1 MLERSGALTQT
12 ERTRAERTRQSQN
25 EESTMSVAA
34 AEPKGNTAGTISYT
48 DLYRR
53 WEENNWSAMGLDYS
67 KDRAGWD
74 ALDEM
79 QRKSALWMYSMFFYG
94 EDSVTDNLSPYI
106 DAAPTEEQAYFLT
119 TQQVDEA
126 RHAIHFHR
134 FFKEVLGAG
143 DSVAETL
150 ESTLPQLNWG
160 YTTVFDRLDRMAD
173 ELRADRS
180 LPKFA
185 QAITL
190 YHMIVEGTL
199 AQPGQHYIE
208 DFFTKDG
215 TMPGFAEGMTHVS
228 RDEQRHIGFGVK
240 TLSEIVPQSDEC
252 KAAIVELFREV
263 NKCSMSVF
271 CPPNYD
277 RAYTECWGFSLE
289 DIFAFSLKLIRQRW
303 KTIGFPLEEMPADV
317 WPFDHDMPV
326 EEIAS
331 RQIKLMLAGVTGE
344 HTDKPDSS
352 PEIQEIFFD
361 MISRTADP
369 KAAGSGPFTTQWQFT
384 DADPWHLVLDNGSTR
399 AVSGQAANPDL
410 TLKTDW
416 AEWISI
422 SKNNQ
427 NPLKSIATR
436 KLTPKGS
443 PRALN
448 TFRKMFPAGA

>member
-1 MLERSGALTQT
+1 
-12 ERTRAERTRQSQN
+12 
-25 EESTMSVAA
+25 MSVAE
-34 AEPKGNTAGTISYT
+34 AEPKRNTAGTITYT

-74 ALDEM
+74 GLTDL

-106 DAAPTEEQAYFLT
+106 DAAPTEEQSYFLA

-134 FFKEVLGAG
+134 FFKEVLGTG
-143 DSVAETL
+143 DDISETL
-150 ESTLPQLNWG
+150 DSTLPQLGWG
-160 YTTVFDRLDRMAD
+160 YRNVFDRLDRMAD

-185 QAITL
+185 QAVAL
-190 YHMIVEGTL
+190 YHMVVEGTL

-215 TMPGFAEGMTHVS
+215 SMPGFAEGMRHVS
-228 RDEQRHIGFGVK
+228 RDEQRHIGYGVK

-252 KAAIVELFREV
+252 KAAIVELLREV
-263 NKCSMSVF
+263 NKYSLAVF
-271 CPPNYD
+271 CPPGYD
-277 RAYTECWGFSLE
+277 RGYTECWGFSLE
-289 DIFAFSLKLIRQRW
+289 EIYGFGLRLIKQRW
-303 KTIGFPLEEMPADV
+303 KTIGFPLEEMPSDV

-331 RQIKLMLAGVTGE
+331 RQVKLLLAGVTGE
-344 HTDKPDSS
+344 PAENPDSS
-352 PEIQEIFFD
+352 PEIQKLFFD
-361 MISRTADP
+361 LTSRTANT
-369 KAAGSGPFTTQWQFT
+369 AAVDAGPFTMQWKFT
-384 DADPWHLVLDNGSTR
+384 DADPWHIVVDNGSTR
-399 AVSGQAANPDL
+399 AVPGLAGNPDL
-410 TLKTDW
+410 TLRTDW
-416 AEWISI
+416 GEWVSI
-422 SKNNQ
+422 AMNDR
-427 NPLKSIATR
+427 NPLKSIASR

-448 TFRKMFPAGA
+448 TFRKVFTPN

>member
-1 MLERSGALTQT
+1 
-12 ERTRAERTRQSQN
+12 
-25 EESTMSVAA
+25 MSVAA
-34 AEPKGNTAGTISYT
+34 AEPKGNNAGTITYE

-74 ALDEM
+74 SLSDL

-106 DAAPTEEQAYFLT
+106 DAAPTEEQAYFLA

-150 ESTLPQLNWG
+150 ESTLPQLGWG
-160 YTTVFDRLDRMAD
+160 YRNVFERLDRMAD

-215 TMPGFAEGMTHVS
+215 SMPGFSEGMANVS

-240 TLSEIVPQSDEC
+240 TLSEIVPESDEC

-263 NKCSMSVF
+263 NKSSLAVF
-271 CPPNYD
+271 CPPDYD
-277 RAYTECWGFSLE
+277 RAYTECWGFTLE
-289 DIFAFSLKLIRQRW
+289 EIYSFGLRLIKQRW
-303 KTIGFPLEEMPADV
+303 KTIGFPLEEMPSDI
-317 WPFDHDMPV
+317 WPFDHSMPID
-326 EEIAS
+326 EIAA
-331 RQIKLMLAGVTGE
+331 RQVKLLMAGVTGE
-344 HTDKPDSS
+344 PTENPDSS

-361 MISRTADP
+361 MISRTANPRGAD
-369 KAAGSGPFTTQWQFT
+369 SGLFTTQWRFK
-384 DADPWHLVLDNGSTR
+384 DAEPWHLVVDNGSTR
-399 AVSGQAANPDL
+399 AVPGLAGNPDL
-410 TLKTDW
+410 TLRTDW
-416 AEWISI
+416 GEWISI
-422 SKNNQ
+422 AMNDR

-436 KLTPKGS
+436 KLLPQGS

-448 TFRKMFPAGA
+448 TFRKVFTPTT

>member
-1 MLERSGALTQT
+1 
-12 ERTRAERTRQSQN
+12 
-25 EESTMSVAA
+25 MSVAA
-34 AEPKGNTAGTISYT
+34 AAPKGNNAGTITYE

-53 WEENNWSAMGLDYS
+53 WEENNWSAMALDYS
-67 KDRAGWD
+67 RDRAGWD
-74 ALDEM
+74 ALDDM
-79 QRKSALWMYSMFFYG
+79 KQKSAMWMYSMFFFG

-143 DSVAETL
+143 GSVAETL
-150 ESTLPQLNWG
+150 DSTLPQLGWG
-160 YTTVFDRLDRMAD
+160 YRNVFERLDRMAD

-190 YHMIVEGTL
+190 YHLIVEGTL
-199 AQPGQHYIE
+199 AQPGQHFIE
-208 DFFTKDG
+208 DFFVKDG
-215 TMPGFAEGMTHVS
+215 SMPGFSEGMANVS

-252 KAAIVELFREV
+252 KAAIIELFREV
-263 NKCSMSVF
+263 NKYALAVF
-271 CPPNYD
+271 CPPGFDRNYS
-277 RAYTECWGFSLE
+277 ECWGFTLE
-289 DIFAFSLKLIRQRW
+289 DIYGFSLRLIRQRW

-317 WPFDHDMPV
+317 WPFDHSMPV
-326 EEIAS
+326 EELAA
-331 RQIKLMLAGVTGE
+331 RQVKLLLAGVTGE
-344 HTDKPDSS
+344 PHPNPDSS
-352 PEIQEIFFD
+352 PDVQEVFFD
-361 MISRTADP
+361 MVARTVNP
-369 KAAGSGPFTTQWQFT
+369 KAADAGPFTMEWQFS
-384 DADPWHLVLDNGSTR
+384 DAAPWHLVISDGTAR
-399 AVSGQAANPDL
+399 PAAGPAPGADL
-410 TLKTDW
+410 TLRTSW

-422 SKNNQ
+422 SKKQQ
-427 NPLKSIATR
+427 NPLKSIASR

-448 TFRKMFPAGA
+448 TFRKAFTPA